1 MLPATEQTG
10 NYREVIVDGLGNLLS
25 VQNGVTANA
34 IEFNQF
40 QPFSAEEGVI
50 VISTNLI
57 VDSPNNTGVIDQVGA
72 LGARVTAVETDVTAN
87 TTRSTANTTELA
99 TIPTVPSS
107 SGTQTD
113 YNLRVS
119 AAGNTNTWEA
129 ASSGGAGVLSIT
141 TYEVGTG
148 GTYAIPD
155 NAVALEVEG
164 AGAGANGTVNNL
176 IEGNNGGQGGQYN
189 TRFIPLTAGTG
200 RTLTVGIGTSGGNTT
215 LTNLNGSALAATVT
229 WLGNYSGATTGN
241 SGASTRSGSDND
253 TDGSGGEGG
262 ASRGRGGAGAAVN
275 GFLAGGGGGGGGW
288 VDGGNG
294 ASAVAG
300 TGAHGG
306 MVIKALGITVTAGT

>member
-1 MLPATEQTG
+1 MP
-10 NYREVIVDGLGNLLS
+10 
-25 VQNGVTANA
+25 
-34 IEFNQF
+34 QF
-40 QPFSAEEGVI
+40 RPF
-50 VISTNLI
+50 
-57 VDSPNNTGVIDQVGA
+57 DA
-72 LGARVTAVETDVTAN
+72 L
-87 TTRSTANTTELA
+87 
-99 TIPTVPSS
+99 
-107 SGTQTD
+107 
-113 YNLRVS
+113 
-119 AAGNTNTWEA
+119 
-129 ASSGGAGVLSIT
+129 SGGDSNFTDPETFNADLTTPPTNGQFLEFDAMSETWKPVSLAAAAAGVLTIT

-164 AGAGANGTVNNL
+164 AGAGANGTVTNL
-176 IEGNNGGQGGQYN
+176 IGGNNGGQGGQYN

-306 MVIKALGITVTAGT
+306 MVIKALGITVTAG